1 MTARQALETLVI
13 GALFAL
19 PFVIEIVKELTK

>member
-1 MTARQALETLVI
+1 MTPKQALEALTI

-19 PFVIEIVKELTK
+19 PFIVEIIKELTK

>member
-1 MTARQALETLVI
+1 MTARQTLETLII